1 MASKTKLK
9 PAIKPT
15 TMRIPDDL
23 LRACSRVAKKQE
35 RSRSFIVN
43 NYIRAGLARDGE
55 KLTQPRGAL
64 D

>member
-1 MASKTKLK
+1 MAAKKQKK
-9 PAIKPT
+9 PSIKPT

-23 LRACSRVAKKQE
+23 LRACSRVAKTKE
-35 RSRSFIVN
+35 RSRSWIVN
-43 NYIRAGLARDGE
+43 GYIREGLERDGV